1 MKRILALLISFFFT
15 SLLLFSLLFIFSV
28 REIHIEGVSK
38 INEIHAYDYA
48 FMPILST
55 KKVEKDLYIRN
66 PSVKKI
72 RAVKNYPNT
81 LLLIVE
87 SSDPIAQIPLDKGF
101 FLVNDAGRVVQK
113 NTTDDSQL
121 SKLAY
126 INYYQ
131 KLYDQEYSVGDEIDK
146 LDLRYAVAFLSKIKS
161 LHIDIE
167 TIDIT
172 SPNMIVL
179 INAQQR
185 YLITIEKDIELQF
198 QELKI
203 VYERLLV

>member
-1 MKRILALLISFFFT
+1 
-15 SLLLFSLLFIFSV
+15 
-28 REIHIEGVSK
+28 
-38 INEIHAYDYA
+38 
-48 FMPILST
+48 
-55 KKVEKDLYIRN
+55 
-66 PSVKKI
+66 
-72 RAVKNYPNT
+72 
-81 LLLIVE
+81 
-87 SSDPIAQIPLDKGF
+87 
-101 FLVNDAGRVVQK
+101 VVQK

-203 VYERLLV
+203 VYERLLQKGEKYSQIDVRFEKPIITF